1 MTRVQRQEIE
11 IAFEAVGE
19 GPAVVLLHSF
29 LCSGA
34 MWRNQVAPLAAH
46 NQVINIDCRGH
57 GASSGVSKPF
67 NLYDMVEDVL
77 AVLDVLRID
86 RAVWAGLSIGGMIA
100 LRAALRAPDRLSA
113 LILADTD
120 AGSERFWS
128 RLKYG
133 ALGRLV
139 RVCGIRPVL
148 PQITR
153 QMFGRTTRRREPDLV
168 AEWVDRFAHVDVPSA
183 LRTLQALNERDDL
196 FPRLAEI
203 DVPAL
208 VLVGAED
215 QSLPPDRSRRLARAL
230 PRARLV
236 EIAGAGHLSSLEQPA
251 AVTIAMLDFLEGAE
265 VVALSRG
272 GQTRR

>member
-1 MTRVQRQEIE
+1 MTRVQRQGNH
-11 IAFEAVGE
+11 IAFEAVGD

-34 MWRNQVAPLAAH
+34 MWQNQVGPLAAQ
-46 NQVINIDCRGH
+46 NRVINIDCRGH
-57 GASSGVSKPF
+57 GASSGVSKAF

-77 AVLDVLRID
+77 AVLDVLGIG

-100 LRAALRAPDRLSA
+100 LRGALRAPDRLSA

-120 AGSERFWS
+120 AGSERLWS

-133 ALGRLV
+133 ALGWLV
-139 RVCGIRPVL
+139 RVCGISPVL
-148 PQITR
+148 PQIAR
-153 QMFGRTTRRREPDLV
+153 QMFGRTTRQKQPDLV
-168 AEWVDRFAHVDVPSA
+168 AQWVDRFAHVDIPSA

-203 DVPAL
+203 NVPAL

-215 QSLPPDRSRRLARAL
+215 RSLPPDRSRRLARAL

-236 EIAGAGHLSSLEQPA
+236 EIPGAGHLSSLEQPA
-251 AVTIAMLDFLEGAE
+251 AVTSAMLDFLQGAE
-265 VVALSRG
+265 VAAPSRG
-272 GQTRR
+272 GPTRG